1 MKNCKICKNNISDK
15 EYMNNRGYC
24 KQCMDRIEA
33 IETKMGQNNDKAK
46 KIIIAVFII
55 FCIVVLAIPLIESIN
70 DGSFGGGSSSDRYQQ
85 KQVEDLKDELY
96 EKGIDGKYYLK

>member
-1 MKNCKICKNNISDK
+1 MENCNICKKSISEEEYINNG
-15 EYMNNRGYC
+15 GYC
-24 KQCMDRIEA
+24 EQCMDKVEA

-55 FCIVVLAIPLIESIN
+55 FCIVVLSIPLIESIN